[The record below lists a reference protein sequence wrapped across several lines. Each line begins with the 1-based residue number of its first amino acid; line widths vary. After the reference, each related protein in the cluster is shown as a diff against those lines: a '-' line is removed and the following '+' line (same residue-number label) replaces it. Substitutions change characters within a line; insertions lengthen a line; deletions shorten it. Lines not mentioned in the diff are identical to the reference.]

1 MSGPVQ
7 SSMNGRRPTGL
18 AGVRRNMS
26 LDLVGAVG
34 IGITS
39 AVVGALLPA
48 IARQGGL
55 VPLGIAALATAPFIA
70 NLLSAFAGRV
80 GPRTTGQFAVMR
92 VIGALSLVV
101 LALVGHPLVA
111 VLAAIL
117 YWISISFTVPLQTRF
132 WGAMYP
138 SSSRGRIIGLVGTGK
153 AAAAGLAAVTVG
165 LVADHAGAPIGM
177 AIAGAL
183 GAGCALAALGLR
195 VSSGEAP
202 RRYSAREA
210 IRVLSNH
217 RALKPMM
224 LGQALYGGGMIA
236 ASPLYALVYVDRLR
250 LPLSEVGTVAVF
262 GAIATTVSYVGWGML
277 VDRRG
282 GIFALRAGSMLG
294 VASLALYVVAP
305 DLRLLWV
312 AALASGLAGAAIDL
326 GIQGS
331 IQKHVPLEDR
341 APAMAGWNALTGAR
355 GVAAPIIS
363 SALVQSG
370 MVDLSTGLMLCL
382 VPAALGAIVYFRS
395 ETAPATATSRREVA
409 AVQPGRLVTR
419 LRSLP
424 SRSTP

>member
-1 MSGPVQ
+1 MP
-7 SSMNGRRPTGL
+7 
-18 AGVRRNMS
+18 

-48 IARQGGL
+48 IARQGGI

-70 NLLSAFAGRV
+70 NLLSAFAGRL
-80 GPRTTGQFAVMR
+80 GPRTTGQFAAMR
-92 VIGALSLVV
+92 VMGAVSLVV
-101 LALVGHPLVA
+101 LAIVGHPLVA
-111 VLAAIL
+111 VLAAVL
-117 YWISISFTVPLQTRF
+117 YWVSISFTVPFQTRL

-138 SSSRGRIIGLVGTGK
+138 ASSRGRIIGLVGTGK

-165 LVADHAGAPIGM
+165 LVADHAGAPLGM

-183 GAGCALAALGLR
+183 GAGCALAAIGLR
-195 VSSGEAP
+195 VSTAEEP

-210 IRVLSNH
+210 IRVLSAQA
-217 RALKPMM
+217 ALKRMM
-224 LGQALYGGGMIA
+224 VGQALYGGGMIA
-236 ASPLYALVYVDRLR
+236 ASPLYALVYVDRLH
-250 LPLSEVGTVAVF
+250 LPLSEVGTIAVV
-262 GAIATTVSYVGWGML
+262 GAFATTVSYVAWGML

-282 GIFALRAGSMLG
+282 GIFALRAGSLLG
-294 VASLALYVVAP
+294 IASLGLYVIAP
-305 DLRLLWV
+305 ALRLLGV

-370 MVDLSTGLMLCL
+370 LVDLSTGLLLCL
-382 VPAALGAIVYFRS
+382 VPAILGAMVYLRS
-395 ETAPATATSRREVA
+395 ETSPVA
-409 AVQPGRLVTR
+409 APMPKAQPAPLVTR

-424 SRSTP
+424 SR

>member
-1 MSGPVQ
+1 M
-7 SSMNGRRPTGL
+7 
-18 AGVRRNMS
+18 
-26 LDLVGAVG
+26 
-34 IGITS
+34 
-39 AVVGALLPA
+39 
-48 IARQGGL
+48 
-55 VPLGIAALATAPFIA
+55 
-70 NLLSAFAGRV
+70 
-80 GPRTTGQFAVMR
+80 
-92 VIGALSLVV
+92 
-101 LALVGHPLVA
+101 
-111 VLAAIL
+111 
-117 YWISISFTVPLQTRF
+117 
-132 WGAMYP
+132 
-138 SSSRGRIIGLVGTGK
+138 GTGK

-165 LVADHAGAPIGM
+165 LVADHAGAPLGM

-195 VSSGEAP
+195 VSTAEVP

-210 IRVLSNH
+210 VRVLSNH

-250 LPLSEVGTVAVF
+250 LPLSEVGTIAVF

-282 GIFALRAGSMLG
+282 GIFALRAGSLLG

-312 AALASGLAGAAIDL
+312 AALASGLASAAIDL

-370 MVDLSTGLMLCL
+370 IVDLSTGLLLCL

-395 ETAPATATSRREVA
+395 ETTALPATARRELP
-409 AVQPGRLVTR
+409 AVQPGGLVTR

-424 SRSTP
+424 SR